1 MDKHGFTNS
10 GIPSPD
16 IKQCSIIPLGN
27 VPNYSKKNTTVSS
40 DTSLKTETS
49 KIPQLKTQQKLQ
61 SKDKELNPSSL
72 DIE

>member
-49 KIPQLKTQQKLQ
+49 KIPQLKTQPKLQ
-61 SKDKELNPSSL
+61 S
-72 DIE
+72 